1 MEFSIIARSVR
12 ASEAQHW
19 SQCISQGKKWRG
31 DCWWKGALK
40 ARIARTVAPK
50 GGVGVAWGVSPL
62 PCKAILKYEEKNGG
76 LSCTFGRN
84 LFLFHIF

>member
-1 MEFSIIARSVR
+1 MERRLLVERGTEGAYSQNRC
-12 ASEAQHW
+12 AQ
-19 SQCISQGKKWRG
+19 
-31 DCWWKGALK
+31 
-40 ARIARTVAPK
+40 